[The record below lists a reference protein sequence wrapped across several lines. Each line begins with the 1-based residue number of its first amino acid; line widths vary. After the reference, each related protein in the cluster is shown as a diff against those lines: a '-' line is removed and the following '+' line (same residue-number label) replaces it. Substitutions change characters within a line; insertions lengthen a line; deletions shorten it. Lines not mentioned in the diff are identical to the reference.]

1 MFKVDDVRAH
11 AGIFVVIILLGL
23 VFRLANLEH
32 KVFWVDEVATAI
44 RIAGH
49 TKAELTAALADGT
62 LHTPAK
68 LLAYQHLEPS
78 TSLAATFA
86 ALKQSPEH
94 APLYFG
100 LLRLWAQQFGS
111 SAVALRIFSVLCSLL
126 LIGAMYQL
134 GQMLISPKAGW
145 IAAGLTATSPLLIAY
160 SQEARPYSLWMLLL
174 SLNNITLLKAL
185 QSHRIRA
192 WVWYTLTLI
201 MTLYTSL
208 LTGIVMLGQII
219 YVQSITQKPARRRF
233 RIALL
238 AAITALLPWLGLMLQ
253 QWQTLQGNTTWMR
266 LPLNGTAKL
275 ATWFYSVAILYF
287 DVPVITNPIWLAAG
301 TLICAT
307 IVVAIIIY
315 AFYQL
320 CRNTNPKTWLF
331 IISFSFSMPIT
342 LVLLDLVSNSRYS
355 TAPRYLLPFHLGA
368 QLAVAYLIAG
378 WNESKSVLLKRA
390 IVGFVIAVCL
400 LSNLLHLNTSPRYLK
415 TRNINNEAISKTI
428 NVTVQPKVQPL
439 IFTETQNTMDML
451 SLSHLLNPTTQ
462 IKILPTAD
470 LLAQVAAE
478 QTPQTCRPIFLFN
491 PSPELKQVQQNLNLS
506 LEESYRPKL
515 LFPGEF
521 ALSLWRLNCHI

>member
-1 MFKVDDVRAH
+1 MIKVNGVRAQLGLFV
-11 AGIFVVIILLGL
+11 GIMLLGL
-23 VFRLANLEH
+23 LFRLANLEQ

-44 RIAGH
+44 RIAGY
-49 TKAELTAALADGT
+49 TKAELTATLADGT
-62 LHTPAK
+62 LHTPAE

-111 SAVALRIFSVLCSLL
+111 SVVALRSFSVLCSLL

-134 GQMLISPKAGW
+134 GRMLISPKAGW
-145 IAAGLTATSPLLIAY
+145 VAAGLTAISPLLIAY
-160 SQEARPYSLWMLLL
+160 GQEARPYSLWMLFL
-174 SLNNITLLKAL
+174 SLNSITLLKAL
-185 QSHRIRA
+185 QGNRIRA
-192 WVWYTLTLI
+192 WIWYALTLT

-208 LTGIVMLGQII
+208 LTGIVTLGQII
-219 YVQSITQKPARRRF
+219 YVWSMTQKSAQQRF
-233 RIALL
+233 GIALL
-238 AAITALLPWLGLMLQ
+238 AATAALLPWLGLMLQ

-266 LPLNGTAKL
+266 LPLNGLAKL

-287 DVPVITNPIWLAAG
+287 DVPVITNPIWIAAG

-307 IVVAIIIY
+307 IIVAIIIY

-320 CRNTNPKTWLF
+320 CRNTNSKTWLF
-331 IISFSFSMPIT
+331 IISLSFSMPIA

-368 QLAVAYLIAG
+368 QLAVAYLITG
-378 WNESKSVLLKRA
+378 WNKNKSAQIKRA

-415 TRNINNEAISKTI
+415 TRNINNEAISRTI
-428 NVTVQPKVQPL
+428 NVTAQLNIRPL
-439 IFTETQNTMDML
+439 LVTEAQNTMDML
-451 SLSHLLNPTTQ
+451 SLSHLLSSTTR

-470 LLAQVAAE
+470 LLAQFISE
-478 QTPQTCRPIFLFN
+478 QNAHCRPIFLFN
-491 PSPELKQVQQNLNLS
+491 PSLELKQLQRNLNLP